1 MSRRANFVGLVVQ
14 TKGAF
19 ADAKVY
25 FLYQEHFL
33 EIFGHAQCTDS
44 RAVWR
49 DVDIII
55 STDEMGVYS

>member
-1 MSRRANFVGLVVQ
+1 MQ